1 MPDPFTF
8 DLVSPEKLLLSE
20 DVEMVVVPGAEGDFG
35 VLIGH
40 APLIS
45 SLRPGVINTY
55 TGKNVEKRIFVAG
68 GFAEVTGE
76 RCTVLAE
83 EAMPVEDIDPADVE
97 KRIASAREALNEAD
111 NDVARVQAEMALA
124 VGEAMAAA
132 ARGTSA

>member
-1 MPDPFTF
+1 MPEPFTF

-45 SLRPGVINTY
+45 ALRPGVINTY
-55 TGKNVEKRIFVAG
+55 TGTTVEKRIFVAG

-83 EAMPVEDIDPADVE
+83 EAMPVEDIDPAE
-97 KRIASAREALNEAD
+97 AEARIASAREALGEAD
-111 NDVARVQAEMALA
+111 NDLARGQAESALA
-124 VGEAMAAA
+124 VAEAMAAA
-132 ARGTSA
+132 RGTAA

>member
-45 SLRPGVINTY
+45 ALRPGVIGIPATRSTNAY
-55 TGKNVEKRIFVAG
+55 SLPAG
-68 GFAEVTGE
+68 S
-76 RCTVLAE
+76 
-83 EAMPVEDIDPADVE
+83 P
-97 KRIASAREALNEAD
+97 K
-111 NDVARVQAEMALA
+111 
-124 VGEAMAAA
+124 
-132 ARGTSA
+132 